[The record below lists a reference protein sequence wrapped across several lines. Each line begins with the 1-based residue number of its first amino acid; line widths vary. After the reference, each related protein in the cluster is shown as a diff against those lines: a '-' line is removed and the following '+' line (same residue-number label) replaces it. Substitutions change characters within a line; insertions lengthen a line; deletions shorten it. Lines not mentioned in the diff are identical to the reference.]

1 MTNLQYLDEQL
12 GIPEEDKKNIG
23 LLDVLGGTA
32 ETALY
37 IPQALGSVLLSAL
50 EGGVSKAAPESWGG
64 GTFKEGFDRGLERYN
79 YQPQTESGKA
89 STDVVNKGMEY
100 LDWPFQQFGEGV
112 EYGSGLLGASPE
124 LADAIGRGA
133 YWGTSLLSPLPGGP
147 TKGLLSAAKG
157 RVGSKFGSGW
167 GRGKIA
173 GSAADK
179 SQIHREGW
187 YKDVVKGRNPLAV
200 FNTAKEMVRE
210 GLWQSLSPVERHWY
224 KERGMSRMSQEAIEE
239 NMTRIRNFEG
249 TDQSA
254 WLKKRTEDYLGQDIP
269 RKAAEK
275 RAAKDLADERSAVN
289 KAKRNVISDY
299 SNQYVMKTIYDP
311 DNPAIQPGTPL
322 YQINEKIFPSRVT
335 TNATEMN
342 QNPSVISEALGLK
355 VEDDVARHIS
365 SRITERFTPIQD
377 GKPVVLAH
385 RTEGV
390 DVTGGQMRGVVHTAP
405 QNPQNGLGLA
415 WDRVMSRNE
424 PVTLDSLNKELSVIN
439 REIQKR
445 NVKIRAEF
453 GKKHNKWKEKR
464 DAALKFIP
472 KADKPSVQ
480 VPKEPKIKLEKEF
493 PPLRKGQE
501 ENGLISY
508 EFAVN
513 AGPDPL
519 TGSVDVIGV
528 FNPRT
533 GKIFQVSMDRMA
545 LGAGLGI
552 VDKIG
557 EMGAKQH
564 WISLTPA
571 QTSVGRSHLTK
582 HGLDNESLLELA
594 GVSPQTKGLINN
606 EGYLTPKGRGIV
618 NNALE
623 QIGEA
628 SYTGTIPKPITAK
641 TAHGMMPQ
649 QLKMPKRKVAEEGL
663 LAYARTAPLLAE
675 GARRRNENR

>member
-1 MTNLQYLDEQL
+1 MD
-12 GIPEEDKKNIG
+12 EDKKNIG
-23 LLDVLGGTA
+23 EVLADTLGGTA

-37 IPQALGSVLLSAL
+37 IPQALGSILLSAL
-50 EGGVSKAAPESWGG
+50 EGGVSKITPESWGG
-64 GTFKEGFDRGLERYN
+64 GTFKEGFDRGLNRFH

-100 LDWPFQQFGEGV
+100 LDLPFQQFGEGI
-112 EYGSGLLGASPE
+112 EEGASLLGASPE
-124 LADAIGRGA
+124 LADAIGTGA
-133 YWGTSLLSPLPGGP
+133 YWGTSLLSPFPGGP
-147 TKGLLSAAKG
+147 TKGLLSVAKG
-157 RVGSKFGSGW
+157 RPGARFGSGW

-187 YKDVVKGRNPLAV
+187 YKDIVKGRNPLAV
-200 FNTAKEMVRE
+200 VNTAREMVRE
-210 GLWQSLSPVERHWY
+210 GLWQSLSPVERAWY
-224 KERGMSRMSQEAIEE
+224 KERGMSRMSQEAIED

-249 TDQSA
+249 VDQSA
-254 WLKKRTEDYLGQDIP
+254 WLKNKVDDYLRQDVP

-275 RAAKDLADERSAVN
+275 KAAKDLADERSAVN

-322 YQINEKIFPSRVT
+322 YQINEKIFPSKTT

-355 VEDDVARHIS
+355 VDKNVASHIT
-365 SRITERFTPIQD
+365 SRITERFTSIQD

-385 RTEGV
+385 RTEGA
-390 DVTGGQMRGVVHTAP
+390 DVTGGQMRGAVHTAP
-405 QNPQNGLGLA
+405 QNPQNGLGEA

-439 REIQKR
+439 REIQER
-445 NVKIRAEF
+445 NAKIRAEF
-453 GKKHNKWKEKR
+453 KKKHDKWKAKR
-464 DAALKFIP
+464 DKALSFIP
-472 KADKPSVQ
+472 KGDKQNVR
-480 VPKEPKIKLEKEF
+480 VPKEPEIKLEKEF
-493 PPLRKGQE
+493 PPLRKGKE

-519 TGSVDVIGV
+519 TASVDIIGV

-533 GKIFQVSMDRMA
+533 GKIFQVSMDRMS

-594 GVSPQTKGLINN
+594 GVDLSTKGLLDKH
-606 EGYLTPKGRGIV
+606 GYLSPRGRIIV

-623 QIGEA
+623 EIGEA

-649 QLKMPKRKVAEEGL
+649 ELKMTKRKIAEEGL
-663 LAYARTAPLLAE
+663 LGYSRTAPFLSE
-675 GARRRNENR
+675 EARRRSEN

>member
-424 PVTLDSLNKELSVIN
+424 PVTLDGLNKELSAIN
-439 REIQKR
+439 
-445 NVKIRAEF
+445 AERVSA
-453 GKKHNKWKEKR
+453 GKKP
-464 DAALKFIP
+464 F
-472 KADKPSVQ
+472 PS
-480 VPKEPKIKLEKEF
+480 
-493 PPLRKGQE
+493 LRKGQE

-533 GKIFQVSMDRMA
+533 GKIFQVSMDRMS

>member
-1 MTNLQYLDEQL
+1 MD
-12 GIPEEDKKNIG
+12 EDKKNIG
-23 LLDVLGGTA
+23 LMDMLGGTA

-50 EGGVSKAAPESWGG
+50 EGGVSKVTPESWGG
-64 GTFKEGFDRGLERYN
+64 GTFGEGFNRGLERYN

-100 LDWPFQQFGEGV
+100 LDWPFQQFGEGI
-112 EYGSGLLGASPE
+112 EEGATRLGASSE
-124 LADAIGRGA
+124 VSGFLGDAA
-133 YWGTSLLSPLPGGP
+133 YWGTSLLSPFPGGL
-147 TKGLLSAAKG
+147 TKGLLSVAKG
-157 RVGSKFGSGW
+157 RPGSKFGSGW
-167 GRGKIA
+167 GRGKLA

-187 YKDVVKGRNPLAV
+187 YKDIVKGRNPAAV
-200 FNTAKEMVRE
+200 VNTAGEMVRE
-210 GLWQSLSPVERHWY
+210 GLWQSLSPVERNWY
-224 KERGMSRMSQEAIEE
+224 KERGMSRMSQEAIQD
-239 NMTRIRNFEG
+239 NMTLIRNFEG

-275 RAAKDLADERSAVN
+275 RAAKDLANERSAVN
-289 KAKRNVISDY
+289 KAKRNVVSDY

-355 VEDDVARHIS
+355 VEEGVARHIS

-385 RTEGV
+385 RTEGP

-405 QNPQNGLGLA
+405 QNPQNGLGEA

-424 PVTLDSLNKELSVIN
+424 PVTIDSLNKEFSVIN
-439 REIQKR
+439 KEIQKR

-453 GKKHNKWKEKR
+453 EKKHNKWKAKR

-472 KADKPSVQ
+472 KGDKPSVR
-480 VPKEPKIKLEKEF
+480 VPKEPEINLEKKL
-493 PPLRKGQE
+493 PPLKKGRE
-501 ENGLISY
+501 GDGFISY

-519 TGSVDVIGV
+519 TGSIDVIGV

-571 QTSVGRSHLTK
+571 QTSVGRTHLTNQ
-582 HGLDNESLLELA
+582 GLDNKGLLELA
-594 GVSPQTKGLINN
+594 GVNPQTKGLIKKD
-606 EGYLTPKGRGIV
+606 GYLNPKGRDIV
-618 NNALE
+618 NNALGE
-623 QIGEA
+623 IGE
-628 SYTGTIPKPITAK
+628 SPYTGTIPKPITAK

-649 QLKMPKRKVAEEGL
+649 QLKMSKRKVAEEGL
-663 LAYARTAPLLAE
+663 LAYSRTAPFLAE
-675 GARRRNENR
+675 EARRRNENR

>member
-124 LADAIGRGA
+124 LADAIGTGA

-157 RVGSKFGSGW
+157 RPGSKFGSGW

-424 PVTLDSLNKELSVIN
+424 PVTLDGLNKELSAIN
-439 REIQKR
+439 
-445 NVKIRAEF
+445 AERVSA
-453 GKKHNKWKEKR
+453 GKKP
-464 DAALKFIP
+464 F
-472 KADKPSVQ
+472 PS
-480 VPKEPKIKLEKEF
+480 
-493 PPLRKGQE
+493 LRKGQE

-594 GVSPQTKGLINN
+594 GVNPQTKGLINN
-606 EGYLTPKGRGIV
+606 EGYLTPKGRDIV

-649 QLKMPKRKVAEEGL
+649 QLKMSKRKVAEEGL

>member
-424 PVTLDSLNKELSVIN
+424 PVTLDGLNKELSAIN
-439 REIQKR
+439 
-445 NVKIRAEF
+445 AERVSA
-453 GKKHNKWKEKR
+453 GKKP
-464 DAALKFIP
+464 F
-472 KADKPSVQ
+472 PS
-480 VPKEPKIKLEKEF
+480 
-493 PPLRKGQE
+493 LRKGQE

>member
-1 MTNLQYLDEQL
+1 MD
-12 GIPEEDKKNIG
+12 EDKKNIG
-23 LLDVLGGTA
+23 LMDMLGGTA

-50 EGGVSKAAPESWGG
+50 EGGVSKITPEFLGG
-64 GTFKEGFDRGLERYN
+64 GTFGEGFSRGLERYN

-100 LDWPFQQFGEGV
+100 LDWPFQQFGEGI
-112 EYGSGLLGASPE
+112 EESASLLGASPE
-124 LADAIGRGA
+124 LADAIGTGA

-147 TKGLLSAAKG
+147 TKGLLSVAKG
-157 RVGSKFGSGW
+157 RPDSKFGSGW
-167 GRGKIA
+167 GRGKLA

-187 YKDVVKGRNPLAV
+187 YKDIVKGRNPLAV
-200 FNTAKEMVRE
+200 VNTAGEMVRE
-210 GLWQSLSPVERHWY
+210 GLWQSLSPVERAWY
-224 KERGMSRMSQEAIEE
+224 KERGMSRMSQEAIED

-249 TDQSA
+249 VDQSA
-254 WLKKRTEDYLGQDIP
+254 WLKNKVDDYLRQDVP

-275 RAAKDLADERSAVN
+275 KAAKDLADERSAVN

-322 YQINEKIFPSRVT
+322 YQINEQIFPSKIT

-342 QNPSVISEALGLK
+342 QNPSVISNALGLN
-355 VEDDVARHIS
+355 VEKNVASHIT

-385 RTEGV
+385 RTEGA
-390 DVTGGQMRGVVHTAP
+390 DVTGGQMRGAVHTAP
-405 QNPQNGLGLA
+405 QNPQNGLGEA

-424 PVTLDSLNKELSVIN
+424 PVTLDSLNKELSAIN
-439 REIQKR
+439 
-445 NVKIRAEF
+445 AERVSA
-453 GKKHNKWKEKR
+453 KK
-464 DAALKFIP
+464 
-472 KADKPSVQ
+472 KP
-480 VPKEPKIKLEKEF
+480 F
-493 PPLRKGQE
+493 PSLRKGQE

-508 EFAVN
+508 EFQVN

-519 TGSVDVIGV
+519 TGSIDVIGV
-528 FNPRT
+528 FNPKT

-582 HGLDNESLLELA
+582 YGLDNESLLELA
-594 GVSPQTKGLINN
+594 GVNPSAKGLLNKD
-606 EGYLTPKGRGIV
+606 GYLSPKGRTIV
-618 NNALE
+618 NDALDE
-623 QIGEA
+623 IGEA
-628 SYTGTIPKPITAK
+628 PYTGAIPKPITAK

-649 QLKMPKRKVAEEGL
+649 KLKMTKRKIAEEGL
-663 LAYARTAPLLAE
+663 LGYSRTAPFLSE
-675 GARRRNENR
+675 EARRRSED

>member
-1 MTNLQYLDEQL
+1 
-12 GIPEEDKKNIG
+12 
-23 LLDVLGGTA
+23 
-32 ETALY
+32 
-37 IPQALGSVLLSAL
+37 
-50 EGGVSKAAPESWGG
+50 
-64 GTFKEGFDRGLERYN
+64 
-79 YQPQTESGKA
+79 
-89 STDVVNKGMEY
+89 
-100 LDWPFQQFGEGV
+100 
-112 EYGSGLLGASPE
+112 
-124 LADAIGRGA
+124 
-133 YWGTSLLSPLPGGP
+133 
-147 TKGLLSAAKG
+147 
-157 RVGSKFGSGW
+157 
-167 GRGKIA
+167 
-173 GSAADK
+173 
-179 SQIHREGW
+179 
-187 YKDVVKGRNPLAV
+187 
-200 FNTAKEMVRE
+200 
-210 GLWQSLSPVERHWY
+210 
-224 KERGMSRMSQEAIEE
+224 
-239 NMTRIRNFEG
+239 
-249 TDQSA
+249 
-254 WLKKRTEDYLGQDIP
+254 LGQDIP

-289 KAKRNVISDY
+289 KAKRNVVSDY

-322 YQINEKIFPSRVT
+322 YQINEKIFPSQIT

-342 QNPSVISEALGLK
+342 KNPSVISEALGLK
-355 VEDDVARHIS
+355 VEEGVARHIS

-385 RTEGV
+385 RTEGA
-390 DVTGGQMRGVVHTAP
+390 DVTGGQMRGAVHTAP
-405 QNPQNGLGLA
+405 QNPQNGLGEA

-424 PVTLDSLNKELSVIN
+424 SVTLDGLNKELSAIN
-439 REIQKR
+439 
-445 NVKIRAEF
+445 AERVSA
-453 GKKHNKWKEKR
+453 GKKP
-464 DAALKFIP
+464 F
-472 KADKPSVQ
+472 PS
-480 VPKEPKIKLEKEF
+480 
-493 PPLRKGQE
+493 LRKGQE

-594 GVSPQTKGLINN
+594 GVNPQTKGLINN

-623 QIGEA
+623 QIGE
-628 SYTGTIPKPITAK
+628 SPYSGTIPKPITAK

-663 LAYARTAPLLAE
+663 LAYARTAPFLAE
-675 GARRRNENR
+675 EARRRNEN

>member
-533 GKIFQVSMDRMA
+533 GKIFQVSMDRMS